1 MVSSDR
7 AIIDRKYA
15 DASTLDEEYQVKVIK
30 SNWLILGTM
39 GLLLLGSC
47 SNTPQAN
54 NSDKNVETATNTAN
68 SPKTE
73 VANSAKSADNHK
85 DGSHKH
91 DESQAGKEH
100 SHGGQVVETGKYHL
114 ELVSEK
120 EAAGIHLD
128 FYLKSGE
135 KHETVPN
142 AKVTAQVQLPDGTE
156 KTLDLKYDS
165 QGQHYAAVLPGNA
178 SDRYQVKVTADL
190 GSEKVDG
197 RFTINN

>member
-1 MVSSDR
+1 MR
-7 AIIDRKYA
+7 I
-15 DASTLDEEYQVKVIK
+15 IK

-47 SNTPQAN
+47 SNTTPQAN
-54 NSDKNVETATNTAN
+54 NSAKNAETATNTAN
-68 SPKTE
+68 SPKPE
-73 VANSAKSADNHK
+73 VANSAKSATVDNHK

-128 FYLKSGE
+128 FYLKSGK
-135 KHETVPN
+135 KHETIPN

-165 QGQHYAAVLPGNA
+165 QGQHYAAVLPGKA
-178 SDRYQVKVTADL
+178 SDRYQVKVNADI